1 MPAIVAPSPR
11 PPPQQYTL
19 LTQDSLLHPIHS
31 RTFYSPPRL
40 LSPIRLLDPPYLA
53 VVCPPGC
60 VHTPLLTCLPQNSK
74 SPTPCGAPH
83 KRRAQSRLSARATR
97 RRRHAQRVDCPLDT
111 FGRPSI
117 FDHLPWI
124 SALDMPSPINCDI
137 ADLSQ
142 LPLNEDPVTFADTM
156 PASGPVRRRK
166 SFLRSNPLGSGQE
179 DTTIYVADRLIT
191 SKDHASVQI
200 NVADVDASGRASSTY
215 TSFALCGPVRSQG
228 ESDDS
233 INRLATKAGCES
245 TRLHMRGGDSHRPSL
260 SESNLSII
268 SDSDDGDALSA
279 STDEESKYRLLYSK
293 SKVYVNPTAYA
304 RDNIPGFVAL
314 VKREAVNP
322 TYLLAWIPETLL
334 NEKGAEEWD
343 KFVKTEERPISD

>member
-11 PPPQQYTL
+11 PPPQQYAL
-19 LTQDSLLHPIHS
+19 LTQDTLLHPIHS
-31 RTFYSPPRL
+31 RTFFSPPRL

-53 VVCPPGC
+53 VVC
-60 VHTPLLTCLPQNSK
+60 
-74 SPTPCGAPH
+74 APH

-97 RRRHAQRVDCPLDT
+97 RRRHVQRVDCPLDS

-179 DTTIYVADRLIT
+179 SPPSEPLPRQ
-191 SKDHASVQI
+191 H
-200 NVADVDASGRASSTY
+200 
-215 TSFALCGPVRSQG
+215 
-228 ESDDS
+228 
-233 INRLATKAGCES
+233 
-245 TRLHMRGGDSHRPSL
+245 HRPTDPFPGCPRTPPPHVPFDPSRVTFH
-260 SESNLSII
+260 NLMPMFPR
-268 SDSDDGDALSA
+268 G
-279 STDEESKYRLLYSK
+279 
-293 SKVYVNPTAYA
+293 VNPGT
-304 RDNIPGFVAL
+304 PF
-314 VKREAVNP
+314 
-322 TYLLAWIPETLL
+322 
-334 NEKGAEEWD
+334 
-343 KFVKTEERPISD
+343 